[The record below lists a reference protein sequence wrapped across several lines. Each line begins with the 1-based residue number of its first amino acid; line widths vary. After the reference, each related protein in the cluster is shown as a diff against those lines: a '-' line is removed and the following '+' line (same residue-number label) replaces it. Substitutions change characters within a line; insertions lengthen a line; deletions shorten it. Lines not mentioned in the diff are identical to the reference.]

1 MEIKSEVTP
10 EFEEH
15 YAKLDRQATELAFAI
30 LEHVKKI
37 TRSISRKHPIK
48 GKQKRPNLPFFQ
60 HDPLKNRRKLSS
72 PPVDRPSA
80 GTRSP
85 ENLFA

>member
-30 LEHVKKI
+30 LEHVKKNDVRLLKKI
-37 TRSISRKHPIK
+37 EIRLSKVIDEIN
-48 GKQKRPNLPFFQ
+48 NLQ
-60 HDPLKNRRKLSS
+60 
-72 PPVDRPSA
+72 
-80 GTRSP
+80 
-85 ENLFA
+85 